1 MTSTPPP
8 DRPATA
14 TLSEAAAKPASQQAE
29 IPVVDVRQLL
39 GGGRE
44 IVLMHLGEAYR
55 LRITARERLI
65 LTK

>member
-1 MTSTPPP
+1 MNSATPP
-8 DRPATA
+8 DPAARTA
-14 TLSEAAAKPASQQAE
+14 APSAQPE

-39 GGGRE
+39 GEGRE